1 MVLKLKRRRR
11 PKRPPHIDS
20 LKTNFEEID
29 RILEIHGE
37 ISGSGRGYKHNVQ
50 VLNKS
55 AIVLLLACWEAYIED
70 LADNSFNFMLSKSKQ
85 PDVFPEHVLAKAAK
99 EIKKSN
105 SDVWSLANMGW
116 KTVMQAH
123 KNKILENYTVKGAF
137 NTPSP
142 KNIDTL
148 FSNLIGFTS
157 ISRTWYWRAMS
168 IENSKRKLER
178 LIDLRGNIAHR
189 VQSSRKVTKAHVKDS
204 KTFIFRLAII
214 SNNRVVKYIEDQIDI
229 KPWLTLR
236 YRKTR

>member
-1 MVLKLKRRRR
+1 MALKLKRRRR

-29 RILEIHGE
+29 RILEIHEE
-37 ISGSGRGYKHNVQ
+37 ISGSGPGYKHNVQ

-70 LADNSFNFMLSKSKQ
+70 IVENSFKFMLSKSKQ
-85 PDVFPEHVLAKAAK
+85 PHVFPDHVLAIAAK
-99 EIKKSN
+99 EIKKTSG
-105 SDVWSLANMGW
+105 DIWDLANMGW
-116 KTVMQAH
+116 KNVMELH
-123 KNKILENYTVKGAF
+123 KGSILEKYTVRGAF

-148 FSNLIGFTS
+148 LSNLIGFTS
-157 ISRTWYWRAMS
+157 ISRKWFWRGMS
-168 IENSKRKLER
+168 IENSKTKLEK

-189 VQSSRKVTKAHVKDS
+189 VQSSRKVTKTYVKES
-204 KTFIFRLAII
+204 KILIFRLAII
-214 SNNRVVKYIEDQIDI
+214 SNNRIIKYIEDQTGT
-229 KPWLTLR
+229 KPWRTLR

>member
-1 MVLKLKRRRR
+1 MTLKLKRRRI

-20 LKTNFEEID
+20 LKTNFQEIN

-37 ISGSGRGYKHNVQ
+37 ISGSGPGYKHNVQ

-55 AIVLLLACWEAYIED
+55 AVVLLLACWEAYIED
-70 LADNSFNFMLSKSKQ
+70 LAENSFNFMLSKSKQ
-85 PDVFPEHVLAKAAK
+85 PNVFPDHVLAIAAK

-105 SDVWSLANMGW
+105 SDIWKLANMGW
-116 KTVMQAH
+116 KTIMESH
-123 KNKILENYTVKGAF
+123 KNTILEKYTVQGAF
-137 NTPSP
+137 NTPNP

-168 IENSKRKLER
+168 IDNSKKKLER
-178 LIDLRGNIAHR
+178 LIDLRGSIAHR
-189 VQSSRKVTKAHVKDS
+189 VQSSRKVTKAHVTDCKG
-204 KTFIFRLAII
+204 FIFRLAII
-214 SNNRVVKYIEDQIDI
+214 SNNRVVKYIEDKIGV
-229 KPWLTLR
+229 KPWRTLR